1 MTDEVPYRANVKE
14 MLDELS
20 SIVSGLLKEK
30 MEIDDAIAKEVG
42 TAAALRLARHWG
54 GVLIY
59 IPRGLVI
66 DEMHWTL
73 YSEFNGHNVKEL
85 ARKYN
90 ISEQW
95 AYSIIKKMRA
105 LDFARRQPDLFA
117 DDAENR

>member
-1 MTDEVPYRANVKE
+1 MSDEVPYRANVKE

-20 SIVSGLLKEK
+20 SIVVGLLKEK
-30 MEIDDAIAKEVG
+30 QIDDAVAKEVG
-42 TAAALRLARHWG
+42 AAAALRLARNWG

-66 DEMHWTL
+66 DEMHWNL
-73 YSEFNGHNVKEL
+73 YSEFNGHNTKEL